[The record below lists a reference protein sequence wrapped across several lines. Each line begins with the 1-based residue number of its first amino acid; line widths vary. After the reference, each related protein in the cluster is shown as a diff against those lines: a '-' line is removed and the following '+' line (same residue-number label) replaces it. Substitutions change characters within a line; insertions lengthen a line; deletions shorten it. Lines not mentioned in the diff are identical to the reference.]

1 MDITIDL
8 LLAGAL
14 IVFIL
19 VTVGLIQLC
28 DRLQGGNR

>member
-1 MDITIDL
+1 MDIVIDL

-14 IVFIL
+14 FLFIL
-19 VTVGLIQLC
+19 ATVGLIQLC